1 MKVKWFSKHS
11 QLDEMQELTL
21 RKIEA
26 RGFWVMWVGLVAA
39 MAIQQIMGI
48 PEKQM
53 LGEVLVLLLGSGYTG
68 LACIRNGIWDR
79 RIMPGFGT
87 NLTGSCVAG
96 VIVFCLTHLQNRY
109 WPGALL
115 SGGLTLLL
123 TLFVLQS
130 MMHFYEKR
138 HQELEHP
145 KEEDDESE
153 V

>member
-11 QLDEMQELTL
+11 RLDEMQELTL

-26 RGFWVMWVGLVAA
+26 RGFWIMWVGLVAA
-39 MAIQQIMGI
+39 MAVQQIMGM
-48 PEKQM
+48 PGEQM
-53 LGEVLVLLLGSGYTG
+53 MGEVLVLLLGSGYTG

-79 RIMPGFGT
+79 RITPGFGS
-87 NLTGSCVAG
+87 NLAGACVAG
-96 VIVFCLTHLQNRY
+96 AVVFGLAYLQNRC

-115 SGGLTLLL
+115 AGGLTFLL
-123 TLFVLQS
+123 TLFVLQT

-153 V
+153 E